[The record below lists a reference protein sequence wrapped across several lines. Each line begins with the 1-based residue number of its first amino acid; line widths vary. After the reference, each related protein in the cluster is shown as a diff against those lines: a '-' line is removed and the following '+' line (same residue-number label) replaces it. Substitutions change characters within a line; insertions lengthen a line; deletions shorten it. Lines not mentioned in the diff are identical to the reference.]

1 MQIGKSPPQLRHIN
15 VAKQIPEARQ
25 RDGYLESK
33 DRALAFAQIP
43 HGRKRSFAIQIR
55 LSVAHSTGN
64 PVS

>member
-1 MQIGKSPPQLRHIN
+1 MQIGKSPLQLRHID

-25 RDGYLESK
+25 RHGYLESK

-43 HGRKRSFAIQIR
+43 HGRKRGFTIQIS
-55 LSVAHSTGN
+55 LSVLHSTGN

>member
-1 MQIGKSPPQLRHIN
+1 